1 MWLLPQ
7 LAIIEGL
14 SKRHPRT
21 SALEIRECPVH
32 ITPALCS
39 LASLAYTANRL
50 AAFYITRLHSESP
63 RCILYHSLETFRAV
77 YLFSYKFINRNH
89 PKRRKIQRPQ
99 GPLSTPAPLL
109 RTNSAPSLLR
119 HYTFIL
125 TRPHSALPILRH
137 LHIYRHLP
145 IPRILRPPQTMT
157 T

>member
-50 AAFYITRLHSESP
+50 AAFYITRLRHSV
-63 RCILYHSLETFRAV
+63 RCIFFLISLLTATIQKEEKYNVPRVPYPPPPRYSAQTALPLSRGITPSSRGLIRLSPFSVICTFTAIC
-77 YLFSYKFINRNH
+77 LFSVSSVL
-89 PKRRKIQRPQ
+89 PKP
-99 GPLSTPAPLL
+99 
-109 RTNSAPSLLR
+109 
-119 HYTFIL
+119 
-125 TRPHSALPILRH
+125 
-137 LHIYRHLP
+137 
-145 IPRILRPPQTMT
+145 
-157 T
+157 

>member
-1 MWLLPQ
+1 MRSWDVAFAAVGNYQ
-7 LAIIEGL
+7 GL
-14 SKRHPRT
+14 VEAAPPYFRT
-21 SALEIRECPVH
+21 GDPGMSSPH
-32 ITPALCS
+32 H
-39 LASLAYTANRL
+39 ASLMQPRV
-50 AAFYITRLHSESP
+50 TRLHSESP